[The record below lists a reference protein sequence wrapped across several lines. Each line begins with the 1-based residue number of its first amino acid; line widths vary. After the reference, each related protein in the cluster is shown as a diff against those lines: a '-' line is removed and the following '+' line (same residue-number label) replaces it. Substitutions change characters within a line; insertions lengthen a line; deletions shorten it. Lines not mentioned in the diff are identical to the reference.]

1 MNRLNTGCNFAGIA
15 PIFKKLRSF
24 VYVLAQ
30 VKFPHLL
37 CSLFVPVL
45 ECSNFVK
52 MITDINELKYWVSFS
67 KIPGVGRV
75 KISQLLEYLTLL
87 SNAWNAPPAELKNA
101 GLDSKSVTAIVNW
114 RSKISP
120 DIEMDNLHKYK
131 VKAITCNAPE
141 YSKRLKEIH
150 DYPPIIYVR
159 GSLLPEDEC
168 CLAVVGTRRTT
179 AYGRQVTEELITD
192 LAKNKIA
199 VVSGLAK
206 GIDSVA
212 HRAALDAGG
221 RTIAVFASGLDI
233 VYPAENAHLARE
245 IMEHGALISEYPL
258 GTRPKA
264 DNFPRRNRIMSGISL
279 GVLVIEAG
287 EKSGA
292 LITAEQAL
300 QQNREVFAIPGS
312 ILSPM
317 SRGTNSLIQQ
327 GAKLVRNHVDI
338 LEELNLA
345 IVTQQ
350 LEMKELLP
358 SDKTEALLLK
368 QLHSEPVHIDE
379 ICRRSGLAT
388 ALVSSTLTLME
399 LKGMVKQVGGM
410 NYSLAREIRE
420 EYQVKVT

>member
-1 MNRLNTGCNFAGIA
+1 MIA
-15 PIFKKLRSF
+15 
-24 VYVLAQ
+24 A
-30 VKFPHLL
+30 
-37 CSLFVPVL
+37 
-45 ECSNFVK
+45 
-52 MITDINELKYWVSFS
+52 TNELKYWVSFS
-67 KIPGVGRV
+67 KIPGIGRV
-75 KISQLLEYLTLL
+75 KISQLLEYFSTLRD
-87 SNAWNAPPAELKNA
+87 AWEAPSGELKKA
-101 GLDSKSVTAIVNW
+101 GLDSKSITALVSL

-120 DIEMDNLHKYK
+120 DIEMDNLHKYR
-131 VKAITCNAPE
+131 VKAITCNAPD
-141 YSKRLKEIH
+141 YSHRLKEIH
-150 DYPPIIYVR
+150 DYPPLIYVR
-159 GSLLPEDEC
+159 GSILPEDEC
-168 CLAVVGTRRTT
+168 CLAVVGTRRPT

-192 LAKNKIA
+192 LAKNKIT

-206 GIDSVA
+206 GIDSIA
-212 HRAALDAGG
+212 HRAALDVGG
-221 RTIAVFASGLDI
+221 RTLAVFASGLDI
-233 VYPAENAHLARE
+233 VYPAENARLARD
-245 IMEHGALISEYPL
+245 IMECGALVSEYPL

-317 SRGTNSLIQQ
+317 SRGTNNLIQQ
-327 GAKLVRNHVDI
+327 GAKLVRNYVDI

-368 QLHSEPVHIDE
+368 QFHGEPIHIDE
-379 ICRRSGLAT
+379 ICRCSGLAA
-388 ALVSSTLTLME
+388 ALVSSTLTMME

-410 NYSLAREIRE
+410 SYTLAREIRE
-420 EYQVKVT
+420 EYQVKVK